1 MAAVK
6 RVDEV
11 MCRYFRK
18 AGKGN
23 TEEVIEIIIR
33 EDS

>member
-1 MAAVK
+1 MAQA
-6 RVDEV
+6 RRFDEV

-23 TEEVIEIIIR
+23 TEEDIEIIVR
-33 EDS
+33 ADS

>member
-1 MAAVK
+1 MAQA
-6 RVDEV
+6 RRFDELV
-11 MCRYFRK
+11 CRYFRK